1 MVLIGTCAVLLGV
14 AFHLLEAWFSARQDL
29 GRPMSAA
36 DGRPPGRRSR
46 WTRRLQT
53 TGWVLSII
61 GALAFGDAT
70 RESPGVSAAVVAV
83 LVLVNGVPS
92 LIVSLFHPRTACG

>member
-1 MVLIGTCAVLLGV
+1 M
-14 AFHLLEAWFSARQDL
+14 
-29 GRPMSAA
+29 
-36 DGRPPGRRSR
+36 
-46 WTRRLQT
+46 QT

-70 RESPGVSAAVVAV
+70 RESPGVSIAVVVAV